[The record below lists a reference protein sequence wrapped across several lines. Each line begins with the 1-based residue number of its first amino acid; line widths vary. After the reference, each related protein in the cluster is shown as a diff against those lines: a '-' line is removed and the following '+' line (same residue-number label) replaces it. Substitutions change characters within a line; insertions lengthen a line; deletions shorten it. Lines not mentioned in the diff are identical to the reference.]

1 MSSLRHAKRRDANEL
16 SIVRSLESVGAQ
28 VMRLHEF
35 DLLVYFRGQV
45 HMLEVKTGK
54 GVLKDSQRDMM
65 QEGWPLK
72 IVRSE
77 KQALAAIGAQDVT

>member
-1 MSSLRHAKRRDANEL
+1 MSGLRHAKRRDANEPDV
-16 SIVRSLESVGAQ
+16 IKALERVGAK
-28 VMRLHEF
+28 VKRLHEF

-45 HMLEVKTGK
+45 HMLEVKTEK